1 MVYPVPYMLL
11 KRLVV
16 YCTPRELPRGLLP
29 VEISRDTFH
38 LTPLLLPRIS
48 TSTGLGLLHN
58 FNLGSR
64 AQVSTLNI
72 ALFSVVSA
80 YVLCFTDYT
89 TDGF

>member
-1 MVYPVPYMLL
+1 MVYPVPYIPL

-16 YCTPRELPRGLLP
+16 YCTPWELSRGLLP
-29 VEISRDTFH
+29 N
-38 LTPLLLPRIS
+38 PLIYRLILLYTLIYS
-48 TSTGLGLLHN
+48 SFCTLGA
-58 FNLGSR
+58 R

-89 TDGF
+89 TEGF